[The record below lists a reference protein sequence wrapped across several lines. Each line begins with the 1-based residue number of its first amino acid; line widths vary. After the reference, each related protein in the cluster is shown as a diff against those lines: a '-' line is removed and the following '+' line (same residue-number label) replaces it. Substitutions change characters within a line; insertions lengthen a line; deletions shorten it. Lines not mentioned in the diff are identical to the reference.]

1 MDTFFIGT
9 ILPWTGYYAPQ
20 GWAYCRG
27 QPMSVQQYTALFALI
42 GTRYGG
48 DGRTS
53 FNLPNLQGRLLMGAP
68 DVTSVA
74 KVGGQAWA
82 PVTMP
87 ALAHSH
93 TASGPV
99 TASLS
104 ALAGPATTDK
114 PGATTC
120 IAQGKKQSGPNFPDA
135 NLYTNA
141 TTPDPV
147 DVGKLAIAPPAI
159 TAVAAA
165 GNANPSSVA
174 AIPPVL
180 ALDYIICLSGVYPPF
195 D

>member
-1 MDTFFIGT
+1 MNIFIGT
-9 ILPWTGYYAPQ
+9 ILPWTGNYAPQ
-20 GWAYCRG
+20 YWAYCQG
-27 QPMSVQQYTALFALI
+27 QPMSVQRYAALFSLI

-48 DGRTS
+48 DGRTT

-68 DVTSVA
+68 DLASIG
-74 KVGGQAWA
+74 KVGGLAWA

-120 IAQGKKQSGPNFPDA
+120 IAQGKKQVGPSFPDT
-135 NLYTNA
+135 NIYTNA

-147 DVGKLAIAPPAI
+147 DVGELAIAPPAI

-165 GNANPSSVA
+165 GNANPGSFA

-180 ALDYIICLSGVYPPF
+180 ALDYIICLDGLYPDF
-195 D
+195 G

>member
-1 MDTFFIGT
+1 MDTFFTGT

-20 GWAYCRG
+20 GWAYCQG
-27 QPMSVQQYTALFALI
+27 QTMSIQQYTALFSLI
-42 GTRYGG
+42 GIRYGG
-48 DGRTS
+48 DGRTT

-68 DVTSVA
+68 SLGSVSQT
-74 KVGGQAWA
+74 GGTAWA
-82 PVTMP
+82 PFTMP

-93 TASGPV
+93 NASGPV

-114 PGATTC
+114 PGATTY
-120 IAQGKKQSGPNFPDA
+120 IAQGKKQAGPTQVDA
-135 NLYTNA
+135 NLFTNA

-147 DVGKLAIAPPAI
+147 DVGKLTIAPPAI

-165 GNANPSSVA
+165 GAATPA
-174 AIPPVL
+174 GLTAIPPVL
-180 ALDYIICLSGVYPPF
+180 ALDYIICVDGIYPNF